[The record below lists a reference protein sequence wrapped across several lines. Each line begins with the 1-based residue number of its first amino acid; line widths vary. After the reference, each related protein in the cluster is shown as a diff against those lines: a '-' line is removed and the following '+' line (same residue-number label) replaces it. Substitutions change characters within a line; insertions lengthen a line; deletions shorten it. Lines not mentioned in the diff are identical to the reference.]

1 MSAEPPLTLGGWAE
15 VSVFVWTP
23 PLTFTISLMHL
34 SWRWLTGITAA
45 RRASGSLN
53 LFFTLNRRGQRAARR
68 CRHAGPRL
76 TMTHLWQDGDNL
88 IDIPPLTARHKFTV
102 HKQASWIRFLCRLCT
117 MFVSFICTCTYYVY
131 WGSLHLGLNWIETWR
146 TLSLFL
152 VLWLDFSFLQ
162 IRVFQCHLSSWG
174 GLFNI
179 LVHWATGG
187 CPLSILNQLNFP
199 LTHFYGCAI
208 NN

>member
-1 MSAEPPLTLGGWAE
+1 MAHFQVYLESAWHCMETDSVSAEPPLTLGGWAE

-34 SWRWLTGITAA
+34 SWRWLTRVTAA
-45 RRASGSLN
+45 RRAAGSLN

-68 CRHAGPRL
+68 CRRAGPRL
-76 TMTHLWQDGDNL
+76 TMTHLWQDGGDL
-88 IDIPPLTARHKFTV
+88 IDIPPLAARHKFTV
-102 HKQASWIRFLCRLCT
+102 HEQASWIRLLRRLST
-117 MFVSFICTCTYYVY
+117 MFVSFTCTCTYYLY
-131 WGSLHLGLNWIETWR
+131 WGSLHLALNWIETWR

-152 VLWLDFSFLQ
+152 VLWLQ

-179 LVHWATGG
+179 FG
-187 CPLSILNQLNFP
+187 PLSDWRMP
-199 LTHFYGCAI
+199 P
-208 NN
+208 

>member
-1 MSAEPPLTLGGWAE
+1 MAHFQVYLESAWHFMETDSMSAEPPLTLGGWAE

-34 SWRWLTGITAA
+34 SWRWLTGVTAA

-102 HKQASWIRFLCRLCT
+102 HKHTSWIRFLCRLCT

-131 WGSLHLGLNWIETWR
+131 WGSLHLGLNWI
-146 TLSLFL
+146 
-152 VLWLDFSFLQ
+152 
-162 IRVFQCHLSSWG
+162 
-174 GLFNI
+174 
-179 LVHWATGG
+179 
-187 CPLSILNQLNFP
+187 
-199 LTHFYGCAI
+199 
-208 NN
+208 